1 MGLNDQQFIET
12 DPITEGS
19 TVYLTGTILDHLL
32 APVPSAALFSL
43 KVWVTDLK
51 TGSVINNRN
60 GQSILNVN
68 GGTIH
73 ATTGAWTFKLGALD
87 SAIVNTTDPYERHRV
102 LVEWAYN
109 VGQDKGSMEFILPYR
124 NLAVL

>member
-1 MGLNDQQFIET
+1 MNDQQFLET

-32 APVPSAALFSL
+32 APVPSAALYSL

-51 TGSVINNRN
+51 TGSVINSRN
-60 GQSILNVN
+60 GQSILNAN

-73 ATTGAWTFKLGALD
+73 ATTGAWTLKLGALD
-87 SAIVNTTDPYERHRV
+87 SVIVNTADPYERHRV
-102 LVEWAYN
+102 LVEWKYN
-109 VGQDKGSMEFILPYR
+109 AGVDAGSMEFVLPYR